1 MNVLV
6 TGANGQLGSEIQN
19 NTHRISNY
27 YFSDADSLDITDAQ
41 AIRAFVKQHAIN
53 LIVNCAAYTKLKTI
67 VLPPKLSIT
76 PLLRIWRVCVRNF
89 SCPLSI
95 FLPIMCLEV
104 LKTRPI
110 VKPML
115 LNLLACMVVP
125 N

>member
-53 LIVNCAAYTKLKTI
+53 LIVNCAA
-67 VLPPKLSIT
+67 
-76 PLLRIWRVCVRNF
+76 
-89 SCPLSI
+89 
-95 FLPIMCLEV
+95 
-104 LKTRPI
+104 
-110 VKPML
+110 
-115 LNLLACMVVP
+115 
-125 N
+125 